1 MQIIRTQTQVGDIFI
16 PEKDVYIREALLEHQ
31 IWEPNTLKLCLDR
44 ITSESIVVEVG
55 SHVGTHTI
63 ELARNSRFVYAFEM
77 QRLLFQILNV
87 NCMFNGITNVIPF
100 LGGVSNENK
109 KIYSQEPDWKNMQ
122 EKFNSG
128 NVKIE
133 KLTEINEKDK
143 SFFAMD
149 IIKLDDHLKLLPY
162 LSLLKIDV
170 EGHEHKVLEGAK
182 NLIKKFKPIIVTE
195 CHGIKT
201 DYTGERGNVEIIEN
215 ILKECGEYKLTIYK
229 ETVKI
234 KGKPLDNLNMLAVP
248 K

>member
-16 PEKDVYIREALLEHQ
+16 PEKDVYIRKALLEHK

-44 ITSESIVVEVG
+44 MTSESIVVEVG

-63 ELARNSRFVYAFEM
+63 ALAKHSRFVYAFEM

-87 NCMFNGITNVIPF
+87 NCMFNGVTNVIPF

-109 KIYSQEPDWKNMQ
+109 KTYSVEVDWKEAPEINT
-122 EKFNSG
+122 G
-128 NVKIE
+128 NIKIE
-133 KLTEINEKDK
+133 KLTDVEQAAK
-143 SFFAMD
+143 SFYAMD
-149 IIKLDDHLKLLPY
+149 IVKLDDHLKLLPY
-162 LSLLKIDV
+162 LTLLKIDV

-182 NLIKKFKPIIVTE
+182 HLIKKFKPIIITE

-201 DYTGERGNVEIIEN
+201 DYTGERGNVEMIEN
-215 ILKECGEYKLTIYK
+215 ILKECGDYKITIYK
-229 ETVKI
+229 ETIKI
-234 KGKPLDNLNMLAVP
+234 EGKPLDNLNLLAVP